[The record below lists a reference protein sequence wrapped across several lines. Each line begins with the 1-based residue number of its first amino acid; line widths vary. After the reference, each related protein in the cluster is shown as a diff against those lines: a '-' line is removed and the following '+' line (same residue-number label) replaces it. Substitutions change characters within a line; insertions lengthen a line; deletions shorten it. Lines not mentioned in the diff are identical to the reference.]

1 MKAHQ
6 LYKQIDSMNVTVA
19 IDSPGNLAAAVTGTS
34 WEYHPLTTSGQTY
47 QAFVNRQ
54 YIDLAG
60 WSAEELT
67 MFTVGVDI
75 QKDGTPFAT
84 NIACPLITVYDYL
97 TTRKITD
104 NEIAQLYPA
113 GVTPS
118 FLDSTL
124 DLMQCIYA
132 ERQSL
137 AINQQVGG
145 TYINVDGATFG
156 SGNPSAQD
164 KLHWTRI
171 ILTTFSGAEEPNGNL
186 RVSSTN
192 LLVQATT
199 DKEKDLVW
207 MERLR
212 RSYVLQD
219 QADI

>member
-6 LYKQIDSMNVTVA
+6 LYKQIPAMHGLIA
-19 IDSPGNLAAAVTGTS
+19 IDSPGNLVAAVTGTG
-34 WEYHPLTTSGQTY
+34 WEYHPLTANGQTY

-67 MFTVGVDI
+67 MFTVGVDV
-75 QKDGTPFAT
+75 QKNGTPLAT
-84 NIACPLITVYDYL
+84 DIACPLITVYDFL
-97 TTRKITD
+97 TTRKISD
-104 NEIAQLYPA
+104 VEISALPNT
-113 GVTPS
+113 TPS
-118 FLDSTL
+118 FQDSTL

-137 AINQQVGG
+137 ATNAQIPG
-145 TYINVDGATFG
+145 TYINVDGGTIG

-171 ILTTFSGAEEPNGNL
+171 IITTFAGGEGVGALAIQP
-186 RVSSTN
+186 TN

-219 QADI
+219 RADI

>member
-6 LYKQIDSMNVTVA
+6 LYKQIDSMLAQVA
-19 IDSPGNLAAAVTGTS
+19 IDSPGNLVAAVTGDD
-34 WEYHPLTTSGQTY
+34 WEYIPLTASGTTY

-60 WSAEELT
+60 WSKQDLT

-75 QKDGTPFAT
+75 QKDGTPLAT
-84 NIACPLITVYDYL
+84 SIPCPLITVYDFL
-97 TTRKITD
+97 TTRRLSTAQITA
-104 NEIAQLYPA
+104 IGA
-113 GVTPS
+113 GSTPS
-118 FLDSTL
+118 FAPSTL
-124 DLMQCIYA
+124 DLMQCIYG

-137 AINQQVGG
+137 AQNAQIAG
-145 TYINVDGATFG
+145 TFINVDGATFG

-164 KLHWTRI
+164 KLHWTRVI
-171 ILTTFSGAEEPNGNL
+171 ISTFAGGEATGNL
-186 RVSSTN
+186 QISATN

-212 RSYVLQD
+212 RSYVLQG
-219 QADI
+219 QADV